1 MKKYLIIGAGMLP
14 LAACTDSGQ
23 QQEKPNVIFII
34 ADDLGYGDLSCYGQE
49 RFQTPNIDS
58 LAADGVIFTRHYA
71 GTSVSAPS
79 RSSLITGLHTGH
91 TPIRGNKELPTEG
104 QYPIPGDTY
113 NVFRLMKSQG
123 YVTGVFGKW
132 GLGAPATEGAPENQG
147 VDEFYGYNCQR
158 LAHHYFPYHL
168 WHNTEKVMLNGN
180 EGTAETEYS
189 PYLIH
194 SQALDFIRENSDSTF
209 FMMYTSVIPHAELR
223 LPEEEI
229 EPFLG
234 KFEPEKSY
242 KGCDGGPGY
251 RQAAYGSQEHCH
263 AAFAAMVNVLDRQVG
278 ELRALLDSL
287 GISDNTIVIFT
298 SDNGPH
304 IEGGADPAYFN
315 SNGGLR
321 GIKRDLYEGG
331 IRVPFIMAWPGH
343 IEGGRTTDHV
353 SAFWDFLPTLADIT
367 GAELPD
373 AQRPVDEGTAAP
385 APGHTSD
392 DTGCPVP
399 CSYITDGISFLPAAT
414 GQGEQPEHE
423 YLYWEFHEAGGR
435 RAILQGDWKGVIY
448 DYRNGGAMQLY
459 NLAEDPAEQHDVAAD
474 HPDIVSRLSTL
485 LESARTP
492 SPIPEFN

>member
-1 MKKYLIIGAGMLP
+1 MRKLIVLGAGMLP
-14 LAACTDSGQ
+14 LAACTDSPQ
-23 QQEKPNVIFII
+23 QPQEPNVIFII

-49 RFQTPNIDS
+49 KFQTPNIDA

-91 TPIRGNKELPTEG
+91 TPVRGNKELPTEG

-113 NVFRLMKSQG
+113 NIFRLMKSQG

-132 GLGAPATEGAPENQG
+132 GLGAPATEGAPEAQG

-168 WHNTEKVMLNGN
+168 WHNTEKIMLPGN
-180 EGTAETEYS
+180 EGTSENDYS

-194 SQALDFIRENSDSTF
+194 GQALDFIRENSDSTF

-223 LPEEEI
+223 LPEAEI
-229 EPFLG
+229 EPFIG
-234 KFEPEKSY
+234 KLEPEKSY
-242 KGCDGGPGY
+242 RGCDGGPGY

-263 AAFAAMVNVLDRQVG
+263 AAFAAMVSVLDRQVG
-278 ELRALLDSL
+278 EIRTLLDSL
-287 GISDNTIVIFT
+287 GISDNTIIVFT

-343 IEGGRTTDHV
+343 IEGGHTTDHV
-353 SAFWDFLPTLADIT
+353 CAFWDFLPTLADIT
-367 GAELPD
+367 GASTP
-373 AQRPVDEGTAAP
+373 EG
-385 APGHTSD
+385 
-392 DTGCPVP
+392 
-399 CSYITDGISFLPAAT
+399 YETDGISYLPAAT
-414 GQGEQPEHE
+414 GDGEQPEHE
-423 YLYWEFHEAGGR
+423 YRGGR
-435 RAILQGDWKGVIY
+435 PPRHPAGRLEGSYLRLPQRRSNAALQPRRRPRRAARRRLGAPRHRRALQHHPADSPHRVPHPRI
-448 DYRNGGAMQLY
+448 QLG
-459 NLAEDPAEQHDVAAD
+459 Q
-474 HPDIVSRLSTL
+474 
-485 LESARTP
+485 
-492 SPIPEFN
+492 

>member
-1 MKKYLIIGAGMLP
+1 MRKLIVLGAGMLP
-14 LAACTDSGQ
+14 LAACTDADQ
-23 QQEKPNVIFII
+23 QQKDPNVIFII

-49 RFQTPNIDS
+49 KFQTPNIDA

-91 TPIRGNKELPTEG
+91 TPVRGNKELPTEG

-113 NVFRLMKSQG
+113 NIFRLMKSQG
-123 YVTGVFGKW
+123 Y
-132 GLGAPATEGAPENQG
+132 
-147 VDEFYGYNCQR
+147 YGYNCQR

-168 WHNTEKVMLNGN
+168 WHNTEKVMLPGN
-180 EGTAETEYS
+180 EGTSENDYS

-194 SQALDFIRENSDSTF
+194 GQALDFIRENSDSTF

-223 LPEEEI
+223 LPEAEI
-229 EPFLG
+229 EPFIG
-234 KFEPEKSY
+234 KLEPEKSY
-242 KGCDGGPGY
+242 RGCDGGPGY

-263 AAFAAMVNVLDRQVG
+263 AAFAAMVSVLDRQVG
-278 ELRALLDSL
+278 EIRTLLDSL
-287 GISDNTIVIFT
+287 GISDNTIIVFT

-353 SAFWDFLPTLADIT
+353 SAFWDFLPTLAEIT
-367 GAELPD
+367 GASTP
-373 AQRPVDEGTAAP
+373 EGY
-385 APGHTSD
+385 
-392 DTGCPVP
+392 V
-399 CSYITDGISFLPAAT
+399 TDGISYLPAAT
-414 GQGEQPEHE
+414 GTGEQPKHD
-423 YLYWEFHEAGGR
+423 YLYWEFHEEGGR

-448 DYRNGGAMQLY
+448 DYRKGGAMQLY
-459 NLAEDPAEQHDVAAD
+459 NLADDPAEQHDVASE
-474 HPDIVSRLSTL
+474 HPDIVEHLTAIL
-485 LESARTP
+485 QTARTE